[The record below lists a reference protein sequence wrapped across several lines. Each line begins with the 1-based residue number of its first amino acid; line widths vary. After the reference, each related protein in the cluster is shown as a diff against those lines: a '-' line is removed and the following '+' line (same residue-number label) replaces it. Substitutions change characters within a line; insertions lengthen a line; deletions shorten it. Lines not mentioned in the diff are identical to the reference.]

1 MALNFWQNPE
11 LEPKRSFKFILS
23 IPGGD
28 NTTGISEFLVK
39 KVKKPEWEIGSIEHK
54 FLNHSFH
61 YPGKVKWSPIDITVV
76 DTIDPTA
83 NASQQIMNILEQSG
97 YALPTTPTVDGIG
110 WGTVSK
116 SKAVNNALGNITIK
130 TIDSDGV
137 VVEEWVLNNAWV
149 SKVAM
154 GELTYDDEALVDVT
168 LSIQYDNAFIDIK
181 NGPAGKIPSTSG

>member
-1 MALNFWQNPE
+1 MTFWQDPN

-23 IPGGD
+23 IPGGN

-54 FLNHSFH
+54 FLNHSFY
-61 YPGKVKWSPIDITVV
+61 YPGKVKWSPLDITVV
-76 DTIDPTA
+76 DTVDPTA
-83 NASQQIMNILEQSG
+83 NASKQIMHILEESG
-97 YALPTTPTVDGIG
+97 YELPTTPTITEG

-116 SKAVNNALGNITIK
+116 AKAANNALGNITIK

-149 SKVAM
+149 TKVAM
-154 GELTYDDEALVDVT
+154 GELTYDDEALVEVT
-168 LSIQYDNAFIDIK
+168 LSLQYDNAFIDIK
-181 NGPAGKIPSTSG
+181 GQGGGPIPSTST